1 MVYVILIIVIL
12 IITLIICYK
21 VRKIEQDDIELKGV
35 AYNSIKKL
43 NRQYQFKT
51 LEFTNGKM
59 KYFRRTNPQKY
70 KDSEAAFNFFVDD
83 VVYPQCEFFEEIV
96 RAVDYNAQLYEKY
109 TAEYNRLSV
118 GAKSRMEEIM
128 CKNIKIEPKLNVE
141 FKLTLFYKYF
151 DTSMSNDFKYDIKD
165 IRKAISV
172 VKVICE
178 AKKKAQYERSLMS
191 DAMRFKVFKRD
202 NYTCQICGV
211 KKGEGVELEVDH
223 IIPISK
229 GGETRMDN
237 LQTLCKRCNRGK
249 GVNFMD

>member
-1 MVYVILIIVIL
+1 MVYVILIIAIFIIIL
-12 IITLIICYK
+12 IVCYK
-21 VRKIEQDDIELKGV
+21 VRKNEQEDIELKGV
-35 AYNSIKKL
+35 AYNAIKKL

-59 KYFRRTNPQKY
+59 KYFRKTNPQKY
-70 KDSEAAFNFFVDD
+70 RDGKAAFDFFVDD

-96 RAVDYNAQLYEKY
+96 RAIDYNAQLYEKY
-109 TAEYNRLSV
+109 TVEYRRLSV

-128 CKNIKIEPKLNVE
+128 CKNIKMKPKLNIE

-151 DTSMSNDFKYDIKD
+151 DTTMSNDFKYDIKD
-165 IRKAISV
+165 IRKAISA

-191 DAMRFKVFKRD
+191 DALRFRIFKRD
-202 NYTCQICGV
+202 GYMCQICG
-211 KKGEGVELEVDH
+211 KKRIDGVELEVDH

-229 GGETRMDN
+229 GGETTMDN

-249 GVNFMD
+249 GTEFME